1 MYSRVRRYTGA
12 RKRYLGA
19 NKRYNYS
26 NYKRRRTTRTSIA
39 PYARMPYIPRYLAD
53 MPAVKYARLRYV
65 SYNSTPGPGVNSI
78 VVREFRLNSLYDPD
92 YQVGGHQPTG
102 FDELMKQYEKFT
114 VLKTYVQLE
123 NCSLIGSRALYLC
136 LIREQQPGD
145 VAAQY
150 ALDGLD
156 SLMERPGVSESLAL
170 TLGGD
175 MLSPKRKV
183 GMMCD
188 MSKYTGKSYKDLI
201 GDYGYQGDVGHDP
214 NQIQNIAVVCY
225 SPTGADQS
233 TVSAQWRI
241 TMDFYAAFT
250 KRMPPEGS

>member
-19 NKRYNYS
+19 NKKYNYN
-26 NYKRRRTTRTSIA
+26 NYKRRRTTTSIA
-39 PYARMPYIPRYLAD
+39 PYARMPYIPRFLAD
-53 MPAVKYARLRYV
+53 MPAIKYARLRYV
-65 SYNSTPGPGVNSI
+65 SFNNTAGPSVNSI
-78 VVREFRLNSLYDPD
+78 VIREYRINSLYDPD

-102 FDELMKQYEKFT
+102 FDEMMKQYEKFT

-123 NCSLIGSRALYLC
+123 NCSLINNRALFVC

-150 ALDGLD
+150 AVDGLNA
-156 SLMERPGVSESLAL
+156 LMERPAVSESLAL
-170 TLGGD
+170 TVGGD
-175 MLSPKRKV
+175 MMGSKRKI

-188 MSKYTGKSYKDLI
+188 MSKYTGKTYRDLI

-233 TVSAQWRI
+233 SVSAQWKL
-241 TMDFYAAFT
+241 TMDFYVAFT

>member
-53 MPAVKYARLRYV
+53 MPPVKYARLRYV
-65 SYNSTPGPGVNSI
+65 SFLSVNGPGVNSI

-123 NCSLIGSRALYLC
+123 NCSLNASRAMFLC
-136 LIREQQPGD
+136 MIREQQPGD

-150 ALDGLD
+150 AVDGLD

-175 MLSPKRKV
+175 MLTPKRKV

-214 NQIQNIAVVCY
+214 NQIQNIAAVCY

-233 TVSAQWRI
+233 SGTAQFKI